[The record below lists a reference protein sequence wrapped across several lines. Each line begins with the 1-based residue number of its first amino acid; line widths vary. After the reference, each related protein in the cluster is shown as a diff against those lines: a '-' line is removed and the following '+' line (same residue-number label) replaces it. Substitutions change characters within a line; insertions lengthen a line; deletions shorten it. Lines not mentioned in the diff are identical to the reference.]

1 MQDRRTDGVTPI
13 SHKHSPQWSPGAL
26 WVVPVGSGSRAE
38 QALVWQLLVLKR
50 VHHHRVLDGNASR
63 EAPASLAA
71 PYTVGMET
79 QPGNRNKNT
88 RACLELTLYVLNVS
102 EGSLTYIYIWVR
114 TRNCGCLVTWFCYQ
128 LIAKPDNKTAAI
140 LWPDPYYVIAPY
152 WHDTGSWN
160 PASSKTRT
168 ILYKSISWL
177 LMSWRRKDCV
187 MIMIT
192 YELLNLRALKFSPL
206 NKIDLFQCLGKIF
219 VCNFKGIF
227 EIPHKISYPY
237 IERYHFYTTL
247 KF

>member
-1 MQDRRTDGVTPI
+1 MTDARYIALPLI
-13 SHKHSPQWSPGAL
+13 SRYHCLDPTNRDI
-26 WVVPVGSGSRAE
+26 SG
-38 QALVWQLLVLKR
+38 L
-50 VHHHRVLDGNASR
+50 H
-63 EAPASLAA
+63 
-71 PYTVGMET
+71 
-79 QPGNRNKNT
+79 
-88 RACLELTLYVLNVS
+88 C
-102 EGSLTYIYIWVR
+102 
-114 TRNCGCLVTWFCYQ
+114 
-128 LIAKPDNKTAAI
+128 NKTAAI

-219 VCNFKGIF
+219 VWNFKGFF

-237 IERYHFYTTL
+237 IERYFYTTL